1 MGNKRSYLEFIAS
14 EDFKN
19 QAEVWYKAY
28 NITRERTELF
38 YDFVLSLYEL
48 VESTYMGP
56 ELLSAQVDQKNHFN
70 WCWDKLISDLDKESI
85 FLRERG
91 EHHDYFWLFFQEAFY
106 INDVNSFRIK
116 EYFHKLFT
124 FDYKKTRSELDILT
138 EMYKLLELNLKK

>member
-1 MGNKRSYLEFIAS
+1 MGNKGSYLEFIAS

-56 ELLSAQVDQKNHFN
+56 DLLSAQVDQKNHFN
-70 WCWDKLISDLDKESI
+70 WCWDKLISDLAKESI

>member
-70 WCWDKLISDLDKESI
+70 WCWDKLISDLEKESI
-85 FLRERG
+85 LLRERG

-138 EMYKLLELNLKK
+138 EMYKLLEFNLKK

>member
-1 MGNKRSYLEFIAS
+1 
-14 EDFKN
+14 
-19 QAEVWYKAY
+19 
-28 NITRERTELF
+28 
-38 YDFVLSLYEL
+38 
-48 VESTYMGP
+48 MGP

-70 WCWDKLISDLDKESI
+70 WCWDKLISDLEKESI

-106 INDVNSFRIK
+106 INDINSFRIK

>member
-1 MGNKRSYLEFIAS
+1 MGNKKSYLEFISS

-56 ELLSAQVDQKNHFN
+56 ELLLTQVDQKNHFN
-70 WCWDKLISDLDKESI
+70 WCWDKLISDLEKESI
-85 FLRERG
+85 LLRERG

-116 EYFHKLFT
+116 DYFHKLFT

-138 EMYKLLELNLKK
+138 EMYKLLEFNLKK

>member
-19 QAEVWYKAY
+19 QVEVWYKAY

-70 WCWDKLISDLDKESI
+70 WCWDKLISDLEKESI

-106 INDVNSFRIK
+106 INDINSFRIK

-138 EMYKLLELNLKK
+138 EMYKLLEQNLKK

>member
-1 MGNKRSYLEFIAS
+1 MGNKKSYLEFISS

-56 ELLSAQVDQKNHFN
+56 ELLSTQVDQKNHFN
-70 WCWDKLISDLDKESI
+70 WCWDKLISDLEKESI
-85 FLRERG
+85 LLRERG

-116 EYFHKLFT
+116 DYFHKLFT

-138 EMYKLLELNLKK
+138 EMYKLLEFNLKK

>member
-138 EMYKLLELNLKK
+138 EMYKLLEFNLKK

>member
-70 WCWDKLISDLDKESI
+70 WCWDKLISDLEKESI

-106 INDVNSFRIK
+106 INDINSFRIK

-138 EMYKLLELNLKK
+138 EMYKLLEQNLKK

>member
-1 MGNKRSYLEFIAS
+1 MGNKGSYLEFIAS

>member
-70 WCWDKLISDLDKESI
+70 WCWDKLISDLEKESI
-85 FLRERG
+85 LLRERG

>member
-19 QAEVWYKAY
+19 QVEVWYKAY

-70 WCWDKLISDLDKESI
+70 WCWDKLISDLEKESI

-106 INDVNSFRIK
+106 INDINSFRIK